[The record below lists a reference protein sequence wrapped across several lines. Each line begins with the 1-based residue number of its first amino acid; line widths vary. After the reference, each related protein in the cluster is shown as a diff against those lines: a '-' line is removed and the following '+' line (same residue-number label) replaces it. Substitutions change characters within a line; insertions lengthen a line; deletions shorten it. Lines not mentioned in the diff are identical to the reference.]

1 VSLLWW
7 FLGLLLAWIWLD
19 RLRDGFKIRRVA
31 NITRP
36 EWDWSLKRHDFTRA
50 ETAVNIAASA
60 AEGTDNREPKTAPH
74 VSIIIPAR
82 NEAVHIE
89 AALRS
94 VLALDYPN
102 YDVFIINDRSTDST
116 GEIISRVASAHAGPP
131 PLHVLHIT
139 DLPPGWLGKPHA
151 MWTAAAQAMGEYFLF
166 TDADVSF
173 RPDCLR
179 RAIAY
184 AEHQHADHLV
194 LFPSYRLSGA
204 GEKIM
209 LAGFQL
215 LFIFGHRPWK
225 VDDPNSDDFIGLGP
239 FNLIRRPAYETIGT
253 FRALRLE
260 VIEDMKL
267 GKLVKMHRL
276 AQRNVFGPGLLP
288 WSWGSGAFGLA
299 RNLTKNL
306 FALMQFRIAKALGA
320 CLLWLFFNLMPLIG
334 AVLAP
339 GWARLPYLAALGGLA
354 GIYLGMARYS
364 AVPVW
369 TFLFHPLSALL
380 IVYTMLRSLAHTFRH
395 RGVVWRGTR
404 YDLEELRK
412 GMV

>member
-1 VSLLWW
+1 V
-7 FLGLLLAWIWLD
+7 WLD
-19 RLRDGFKIRRVA
+19 RLRDSFNMRRVA
-31 NITRP
+31 DITRP
-36 EWDWSLKRHDFTRA
+36 EWDWSSEGHDFSRA
-50 ETAVNIAASA
+50 EKAQTGTASA
-60 AEGTDNREPKTAPH
+60 AEGTDKRQPKTDNPR

-82 NEAVHIE
+82 NEAPHIE

-94 VLALDYPN
+94 VLALDYPD
-102 YDVFIINDRSTDST
+102 YEVFVINDRSTDST
-116 GEIISRVASAHAGPP
+116 GQIVDRVAAAHLGSPN
-131 PLHVLHIT
+131 LHVLHIT
-139 DLPPGWLGKPHA
+139 DLPSGWLGKPHA
-151 MWTAAAQAMGEYFLF
+151 MWLAAQQATGEYLLF

-184 AEHQHADHLV
+184 AEQQRADHLV
-194 LFPSYRLSGA
+194 LFPSYILRSA

-209 LAGFQL
+209 LGGFQL

-239 FNLIRRPAYETIGT
+239 FNLIRRTAYETIGT

-267 GKLVKMHRL
+267 GKLVKMKHL

-288 WSWGSGAFGLA
+288 WSWGTGAFGLV

-306 FALMQFRIAKALGA
+306 FALMQFRPAKALGGSA
-320 CLLWLFFNLMPLIG
+320 LWLFLNLMPLIG
-334 AVLAP
+334 AIFAP
-339 GWARLPYLAALGGLA
+339 RWAKLPYLAALAALA
-354 GIYLGMARYS
+354 VIYYGMARRT
-364 AVPVW
+364 AVPAW
-369 TFLFHPLSALL
+369 TFFFHPISALL
-380 IVYTMLRSLAHTFRH
+380 IVFTMLRSMAHTIRH
-395 RGVVWRGTR
+395 HGVVWRGTR
-404 YDLEELRK
+404 YELEELRK

>member
-1 VSLLWW
+1 VIVVWW
-7 FLGLLLAWIWLD
+7 LCGLLLALIWLD
-19 RLRDGFKIRRVA
+19 RLRDAQGMRRVA
-31 NITRP
+31 DITRP
-36 EWDWSLKRHDFTRA
+36 EWDRLPR
-50 ETAVNIAASA
+50 
-60 AEGTDNREPKTAPH
+60 PAPR
-74 VSIIIPAR
+74 VSIIVPAR
-82 NEAVHIE
+82 NEAPHVE

-102 YDVFIINDRSTDST
+102 FEVFAVNDRSTDTT
-116 GEIISRVASAHAGPP
+116 GEIIDRIAAAHIGAP

-139 DLPPGWLGKPHA
+139 DLPSGWLGKPHA
-151 MWTAAAQAMGEYFLF
+151 MWLAAQPATCEWLLF

-184 AEHQHADHLV
+184 AEHERADHLV
-194 LFPSYRLSGA
+194 LFPSHTLRTA

-209 LAGFQL
+209 LGGFQM

-239 FNLIRRPAYETIGT
+239 FNLIRRSAYEAIGT
-253 FRALRLE
+253 CRALRLE

-288 WSWGSGAFGLA
+288 WSWGSGAFGLV

-306 FALMQFRIAKALGA
+306 FALMQFRPAKALGA
-320 CLLWLFFNLMPLIG
+320 SALWLFLNLMPIIG
-334 AVLAP
+334 AAFAA
-339 GWARLPYLAALGGLA
+339 GWARLPYIAALAAIA
-354 GIYLGMARYS
+354 AIYIGMGRRTS
-364 AVPVW
+364 VPAW
-369 TFLFHPLSALL
+369 TFLLHPVSALL
-380 IVYTMLRSLAHTFRH
+380 LVYTMLRSMAHTLRH
-395 RGVVWRGTR
+395 RGVIWRGTR
-404 YDLEELRK
+404 YELEELRK